1 MTLIDIPEH
10 KKLLVVFRMEPG
22 SLGPDG
28 KNYVQ
33 EFCDFAQIQL
43 QASAKPYITWSIIP
57 RFDKTLVEM
66 EFQISGKK
74 MSEIKA
80 KQYLSVFGEDLSDF
94 EDELENNL
102 EAIVNQFFG
111 R

>member
-1 MTLIDIPEH
+1 MTVIDIPEH
-10 KKLLVVFRMEPG
+10 KKLFILFRMEPG
-22 SLGPDG
+22 SLGPEG
-28 KNYVQ
+28 QNYIQ

-43 QASAKPYITWSIIP
+43 QASAKPYIIWSIIP
-57 RFDKTLVEM
+57 RFDKSLAEM
-66 EFQISGKK
+66 EFQIAGKK
-74 MSEIKA
+74 MAESKA
-80 KQYLSVFGEDLSDF
+80 KQYLSAFGESLSDF